1 MLPKDK
7 GYLVLEKKT
16 LSVQLEEVLLSWV
29 YSRRERGLRVSGKFI
44 MKKVKLIFCVL
55 KPGESSEDKR
65 DEQFQASRAWP
76 QNFMRK
82 QHISLRRKTSVAQKD
97 PEKLVSKL
105 VMYVLQVRRLQEK
118 NQYSANNIIA
128 MDESR

>member
-29 YSRRERGLRVSGKFI
+29 YSRRERGIRVSGKFI

-65 DEQFQASRAWP
+65 DEQFQTSRAWP

-82 QHISLRRKTSVAQKD
+82 KHLSVRRKT
-97 PEKLVSKL
+97 
-105 VMYVLQVRRLQEK
+105 
-118 NQYSANNIIA
+118 
-128 MDESR
+128 